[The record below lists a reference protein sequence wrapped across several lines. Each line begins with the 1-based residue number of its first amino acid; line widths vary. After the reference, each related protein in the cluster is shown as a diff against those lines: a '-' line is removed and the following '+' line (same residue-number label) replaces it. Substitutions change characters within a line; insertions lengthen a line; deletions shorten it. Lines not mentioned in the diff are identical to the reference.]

1 MLLALLIASSFLA
14 VQSVTQGISWI
25 LDRDAERDMKEI
37 SRLLD
42 KVHTTLLKVR
52 I

>member
-1 MLLALLIASSFLA
+1 MLLALLIASSLLA
-14 VQSVTQGISWI
+14 VQSATQGISWI
-25 LDRDAERDMKEI
+25 LDRDAKRDMKEI

-42 KVHTTLLKVR
+42 KVHANLLKVS